1 VPNLLIVENE
11 ETYRQFLSMA
21 LEMAGYH
28 VHSVGSG
35 EEAIETLQ
43 QNSCPDLVLL
53 DLAMPHVSG
62 WDVLRFM
69 HEHAVLKH
77 ISVLVI
83 TANADEHTRRRVL
96 VERVSGLLVKP
107 VSLDEILAAV
117 EQLV

>member
-1 VPNLLIVENE
+1 MPNLLIIENE
-11 ETYRQFLSMA
+11 KTYRQFLSMA

-35 EEAIETLQ
+35 EEAMETLQ
-43 QNSCPDLVLL
+43 NSYPDLVLL

-69 HEHAVLKH
+69 REYAKLKH
-77 ISVLVI
+77 IPVLVI
-83 TANADEHTRRRVL
+83 TASADEHTRRRVL

-107 VSLDEILAAV
+107 VSLEKSSRR
-117 EQLV
+117 